1 MTSAICPQCFRVT
14 ETATGKCS
22 TCTFPLDKDPADYA
36 VCYGC
41 NEWKLIA
48 ELTEDGDDAGA
59 WYCEKCLDAREARR
73 NNRRVSKYE
82 ARLIESE
89 RRYDAE
95 RDDKLTEQGGLS

>member
-48 ELTEDGDDAGA
+48 ELTEEIGDAA
-59 WYCEKCLDAREARR
+59 EWYCEACENIRNERR
-73 NNRRVSKYE
+73 YRDSKYE
-82 ARLIESE
+82 ACLIESE